1 MPGQGTD
8 APTTATRHTL
18 RSSPRV
24 SGNPLCPPSCSTA
37 FRESLPLIDSF
48 EASALAD
55 MEPSSGEIIWSTLF
69 LSDVANAILGMNSD
83 STT

>member
-1 MPGQGTD
+1 M
-8 APTTATRHTL
+8 
-18 RSSPRV
+18 
-24 SGNPLCPPSCSTA
+24 
-37 FRESLPLIDSF
+37 IDSP

-69 LSDVANAILGMNSD
+69 LSDVADAILGMNSD